1 MSSARRR
8 RYKRTLRSV
17 GVPADDNTASEKVT
31 GIIPISVPPAPQGEP
46 AGGGYLVHLR
56 LWLLV
61 VVLTALFNAC
71 GGGGGLGP
79 VAILQG
85 RVVMVGTGLPPN
97 PPATVEA
104 GGVRATTDTQE
115 GTFRIAV
122 PPTATQLVVQAQG
135 IPEPFTF
142 RLPPLQA
149 GQTYDLGDLY
159 IGPQKVVVRG
169 RIVDA
174 ITQNSVENAII
185 SLLGQRAQS
194 DSNGRFTLNDVAY
207 DPNGVLDPE
216 GTVQRTGYL
225 QRRFLVDQPP
235 IQGEIELGDIPLL
248 PETDENPPNTPGN
261 VQGIVQVPNEPVV
274 GTRIDIF
281 SPPDAEFPSESVVI
295 TRESGEFRLWL
306 LPGNYRLAF
315 TSVSGN
321 RRAQRTIT
329 VTSLTTPIDLGIIRL
344 E

>member
-1 MSSARRR
+1 MANGEMAKWRSSEMANGEMAKWRSSEMAKWQTTDVKCSSQQSRSTR
-8 RYKRTLRSV
+8 DGQRGAKGRHSLFRYSLF
-17 GVPADDNTASEKVT
+17 AL
-31 GIIPISVPPAPQGEP
+31 I
-46 AGGGYLVHLR
+46 
-56 LWLLV
+56 LL
-61 VVLTALFNAC
+61 LNAC

-97 PPATVEA
+97 PAATVEA

-122 PPTATQLVVQAQG
+122 PPATTQLVVRAQG

-142 RLPPLQA
+142 RLPSLQA

-159 IGPQKVVVRG
+159 IGPERVAVRG
-169 RIVDA
+169 RVVDA
-174 ITQNSVENAII
+174 ITQNPVEGAIV

-207 DPNGVLDPE
+207 DPNGILDPE

-235 IQGEIELGDIPLL
+235 IQGEIELGDIPLQ
-248 PETDENPPNTPGN
+248 PETDDNPPNTPGN

-281 SPPDAEFPSESVVI
+281 SPPDAEFPNESVVI
-295 TRESGEFRLWL
+295 TRESGEFRL
-306 LPGNYRLAF
+306 
-315 TSVSGN
+315 
-321 RRAQRTIT
+321 
-329 VTSLTTPIDLGIIRL
+329 
-344 E
+344 